1 MAEDMERIARATIS
15 QALSDAGVGMANGKR
30 VMVSTLDRDEAR
42 AFLLSETGAWKQ
54 ARELWCSLADL
65 DPEALRRRTAEV
77 LSGDKPLFA
86 PPPPPKAPRVTK
98 GPAPSEMRKRA
109 APTPGTKLS
118 SVLYYLKRPEG
129 VSVEELMQLGWTR
142 QAAQTGI
149 YEMRLY
155 GIVPTRGPD
164 GRYRVS
170 QAA

>member
-1 MAEDMERIARATIS
+1 
-15 QALSDAGVGMANGKR
+15 
-30 VMVSTLDRDEAR
+30 
-42 AFLLSETGAWKQ
+42 
-54 ARELWCSLADL
+54 
-65 DPEALRRRTAEV
+65 
-77 LSGDKPLFA
+77 
-86 PPPPPKAPRVTK
+86 
-98 GPAPSEMRKRA
+98 MRKRA

-129 VSVEELMQLGWTR
+129 VSVEELVQLGWTR

-155 GIVPTRGPD
+155 GIIPTRGPD